1 MSLAPSSHKCL
12 SDFVPKLSPILYGVR
27 AALGLKSNLQGQHKS
42 IIGSWDKWSLITSLR
57 THLDF
62 FSSLRPAKGVKFKE
76 KPKEIK
82 LAGRRDVFT
91 AA

>member
-1 MSLAPSSHKCL
+1 M
-12 SDFVPKLSPILYGVR
+12 
-27 AALGLKSNLQGQHKS
+27 
-42 IIGSWDKWSLITSLR
+42 GSWDKWSLITSLT

-62 FSSLRPAKGVKFKE
+62 FSSLRPARGVKFKE